1 MTDCKFL
8 AIDDVTPYHG
18 DVFDHP
24 DYKYTCKNATRKLF
38 LSYIVKKKNVIITQ
52 RCKINK
58 LEENN
63 YETFSNLLYGK
74 WSM

>member
-24 DYKYTCKNATRKLF
+24 DYKYTCKKCNKE
-38 LSYIVKKKNVIITQ
+38 VIPFIH
-52 RCKINK
+52 CKTYLGNTNMLMIP
-58 LEENN
+58 
-63 YETFSNLLYGK
+63 
-74 WSM
+74 